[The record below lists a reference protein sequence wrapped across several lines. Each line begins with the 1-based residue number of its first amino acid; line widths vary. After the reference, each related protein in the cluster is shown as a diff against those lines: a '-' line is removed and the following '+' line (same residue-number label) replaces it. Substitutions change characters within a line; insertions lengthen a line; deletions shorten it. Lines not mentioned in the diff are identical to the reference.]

1 MAKDTRYYTILD
13 GVQGVGTPLSSTAA
27 EVGSDKEKPATG
39 GTFSNLQITEQI
51 KKSIEAGT
59 GKDFF
64 YFTEVPEQPGK
75 YLAHARLPEYG
86 AAGPGKPIFKIREN
100 NNRLV
105 KGIASKFIDE
115 NGVVDFEAGLKFIQE
130 LEVRFGLQTLEAKS
144 LEDPLASHR
153 SAKNDAIDWLSRELQ
168 IPIEECDDFKNFC
181 EASFGDPGKAP
192 FSYTNFTKIWENWAI
207 NGLSARAEL
216 SNENGLFSDILSP
229 EIQRTMDNFVN
240 TLNEIKELAAIDP
253 TAEQRMLT
261 VTECTGSTQSNQ
273 KFAEMARQAQ
283 REMGEEVAE
292 PDTKCFHVDIAAPDA
307 EILYRPSQIEAQIR
321 ALSKKA
327 PDNDADVNKF
337 QWELSV
343 LTHQYDEAVTEAEAL
358 KQKGERKW
366 DEHAAPVLGSFA
378 DENGDVYYLT
388 IEAFAPEMDSFMEHP
403 GMTDGVSIGVFKDE
417 KDFQKYYM
425 LDDPH
430 VGENENTK
438 KIVDAKADGFG
449 RIQTQIL
456 DQKAE
461 LTAGTH
467 EALNKYVKAADSK
480 TVNEMRRGA
489 GYEGWEK
496 EHQKVLNDPDYD
508 YEPIMGLNLQ
518 GVSDLY
524 QINYRAEVQKGL
536 RAKQQIPQEYQEAY
550 GVLLTALYH
559 LNNQT
564 EMYSRAGIRLDN
576 AYDVAK
582 DAGDTKNATRMEEL
596 MDHDL
601 PKQENQVRQ
610 ARAEAMTFLS
620 GMLYGGAVM
629 TAADKLNENRQI
641 GRECLN
647 QYLKGTGYTAEMLE
661 AAAVAVNGKLL
672 APTEIRMDVQC
683 GLPEFA
689 DEFVSC
695 MGKDS
700 GTNAPECR
708 FDALS
713 PQAKEFAV
721 HSFDQA
727 FDTVFPKEKQ
737 KELAD
742 KGLSMFD
749 YIFIDGK
756 SASEVYGCKSWNY
769 PEAQKLDYMK
779 MEIMSKILSG
789 DKGKIET
796 AYIDG
801 RGEAA
806 FLPLN
811 VTTGVPALTNNVKKT
826 AAHQKEETNFEDDM
840 VLHIASF
847 IDEKNWELPV
857 SANGIL
863 SQDTIEAMKFYRNF
877 SSGMDPEMK
886 TRYGAD
892 IIKAVTG
899 LEVLDKNGSM
909 NQAAAE
915 NLMANVCVNGIP
927 FRAAMNGKVTSEN
940 FSEMIDRLAGAFAD
954 QMDEKTTAPE
964 TITLLSKGQ
973 MIPLQYMPPEPPSIT
988 TKVHFFSS
996 RETKEAY
1003 AREDALYK
1011 EGVRQQKLWAEK
1023 NDLAKERAKTFDDL
1037 RKSSAIT
1044 DTRGREPERVTFA
1057 DLADSVSRKTVPE
1070 RSHAPEA
1077 SVSMEQQKK
1086 KEASL

>member
-27 EVGSDKEKPATG
+27 EVGSDKERPTTG
-39 GTFSNLQITEQI
+39 GTFTNLQVTDKI
-51 KKSIEAGT
+51 KKAVEAGSSS
-59 GKDFF
+59 DFF
-64 YFTEVPEQPGK
+64 YFTEIPNQPDQ
-75 YLAHARLPEYG
+75 YLMQAKLPEYG
-86 AAGPGKPIFKIREN
+86 SAGPGKPVFKIREN
-100 NNRLV
+100 NNRLL
-105 KGIASKFIDE
+105 KGIASRFIDE
-115 NGVVDFEAGLKFIQE
+115 KGVVDFEAGLKFVQE
-130 LEVRFGLQTLEAKS
+130 LEIRFGLLGPAKS
-144 LEDPLASHR
+144 LEDPLSYDADAR
-153 SAKNDAIDWLSRELQ
+153 ADAIDWLARELQ

-181 EASFGDPGKAP
+181 DASFGNPGEAP
-192 FSYTNFTKIWENWAI
+192 FSYGNFTKIWSNWATH
-207 NGLSARAEL
+207 GLSVQAEL
-216 SNENGLFSDILSP
+216 RNENGLFSDILSP
-229 EIQRTMDNFVN
+229 EIQNAMGNFVN
-240 TLNEIKELAAIDP
+240 ALNEIKELAKIDP
-253 TAEQRMLT
+253 VTEQRMIT
-261 VTECTGSTQSNQ
+261 VTECTGSTTSNS
-273 KFAEMARQAQ
+273 KFAEMARQAR
-283 REMGEEVAE
+283 REMGENVPE
-292 PDTKCFHVDIAAPDA
+292 PDTKKFYVDIKAVDVKILGRPQEIQDKLKILSKNPPVDDA
-307 EILYRPSQIEAQIR
+307 EVDKYRSELS
-321 ALSKKA
+321 ALS
-327 PDNDADVNKF
+327 
-337 QWELSV
+337 
-343 LTHQYDEAVTEAEAL
+343 HQYDEALDEAEAL

-366 DEHAAPVLGSFA
+366 DLHQAPVLGSFT

-388 IEAFAPEMDSFMEHP
+388 IEAFAPEMDSYMEHP
-403 GMTDGVSIGVFKDE
+403 GMTHGVSIGIFKDE

-430 VGENENTK
+430 VGENETTK
-438 KIVDAKADGFG
+438 KIVDAKDRGYFALDS
-449 RIQTQIL
+449 QVA
-456 DQKAE
+456 DQKD
-461 LTAGTH
+461 
-467 EALNKYVKAADSK
+467 ALAYGKYSPLENYAKAANSK

-496 EHQKVLNDPDYD
+496 EHQNVLDDPDYD

-576 AYDVAK
+576 AYDMAK
-582 DAGDTKNATRMEEL
+582 DAGDTNNAKRMEEL

-641 GRECLN
+641 GRACLN

-756 SASEVYGCKSWNY
+756 SASEVYGCKNWNY

-779 MEIMSKILSG
+779 MEMMSRILSG

-796 AYIDG
+796 AYIDE
-801 RGEAA
+801 RGEAS

-811 VTTGVPALTNNVKKT
+811 VTSGVPALTNNVKKT
-826 AAHQKEETNFEDDM
+826 AAHQKEETNFENDM

-877 SSGMDPEMK
+877 NSGMDPEMK

-892 IIKAVTG
+892 IIKAITG

-909 NQAAAE
+909 NQTAAE
-915 NLMANVCVNGIP
+915 NLMANVCINGIP
-927 FRAAMNGKVTSEN
+927 FRAAMNGKVTPEN

-973 MIPLQYMPPEPPSIT
+973 MVPLQYMPPEPPPIT
-988 TKVHFFSS
+988 TKAHFFSS
-996 RETKEAY
+996 KETKEAY

-1044 DTRGREPERVTFA
+1044 NTRGREPERVTFA

-1077 SVSMEQQKK
+1077 AVSREQQKE